1 MVSSAISGISQK
13 GVSAVSS
20 ISGRQN
26 SQDSFGTDFSK
37 VMNASLQ
44 NRNSGKTD
52 SFGVSGNTVRLLSRI
67 IMLQNRIKQLL

>member
-44 NRNSGKTD
+44 NRNSGKQILW
-52 SFGVSGNTVRLLSRI
+52 SIR
-67 IMLQNRIKQLL
+67 

>member
-52 SFGVSGNTVRLLSRI
+52 SFGVSGNTAKGTAVV
-67 IMLQNRIKQLL
+67 KQDNNVAKQ